1 MSLRTIVALIAASG
15 LIIACAQIPAAESSM
30 PVSNPTP
37 ISIWAENHEEAKER
51 VLREGGYDG
60 LNGNSGQPCRR
71 ICVVEPNAVSCRQ
84 ALEDEDCTARAEA
97 ARKKMGLPAR
107 EHLPL
112 AMPLDNIGTA
122 ARVTDS
128 PK

>member
-1 MSLRTIVALIAASG
+1 MSLKTLVALIAASG
-15 LIIACAQIPAAESSM
+15 LIIACAQLPTETAARANTSSPNETIWGES
-30 PVSNPTP
+30 
-37 ISIWAENHEEAKER
+37 HEEAKER

-60 LNGNSGQPCRR
+60 IKGNSGESCRR

-97 ARKKMGLPAR
+97 ARKRMGLPAR

-112 AMPLDNIGTA
+112 PMPMGDVETA
-122 ARVTDS
+122 SRAGA
-128 PK
+128 KGN

>member
-1 MSLRTIVALIAASG
+1 MSLKTLVALIAASG
-15 LIIACAQIPAAESSM
+15 LIIACAQLPTETAARANTSSPNETIWGES
-30 PVSNPTP
+30 
-37 ISIWAENHEEAKER
+37 HEEAKER

-60 LNGNSGQPCRR
+60 IKGNSGESCRR

-97 ARKKMGLPAR
+97 ARKRMGLPAR

-112 AMPLDNIGTA
+112 PMPMGNVETA
-122 ARVTDS
+122 SRTADTG
-128 PK
+128 K